1 MSSPVTIR
9 KKSAKK
15 ALIISTAAKMFREK
29 GFTGSSMRDLAENIG
44 IEAASLYNH
53 IHSKSQILQEII
65 WGVSRD
71 CKKQLD
77 DLETASGT
85 SLQKI
90 EAMIRFHTQMMLTRF
105 EEYSVMVNEWIH
117 LEPTQLAEFA
127 ADRRLYVKKMEAIV
141 QKGID
146 KGEIK
151 PLMPYVVVLNILSS
165 VRGLEFWHKS
175 AKSHSATEIE
185 ENMVAHLIAGLIK

>member
-1 MSSPVTIR
+1 MSLSTTTR

-53 IHSKSQILQEII
+53 IKSKSQILNEII
-65 WGVSRD
+65 WGVSED

-77 DLETASGT
+77 ELETANAT

-117 LEPTQLAEFA
+117 LEQDQLAEFA
-127 ADRRLYVKKMEAIV
+127 TERRQYVKKMEAIV
-141 QKGID
+141 QEGID
-146 KGEIK
+146 KDEIK

-175 AKSHSATEIE
+175 AKSHTATEIE
-185 ENMVAHLIAGLIK
+185 ENMVAHLIGGIKN

>member
-1 MSSPVTIR
+1 MSSPVTTR

-15 ALIISTAAKMFREK
+15 ALIMATAAKMFREK

-53 IHSKSQILQEII
+53 IQSKSQILQEII

-71 CKKQLD
+71 CKEQLEGLD
-77 DLETASGT
+77 KANGT
-85 SLQKI
+85 SLQKV
-90 EAMIRFHTQMMLTRF
+90 EALIRFHTQMMLTRL

-117 LEPTQLAEFA
+117 LEPARLAEFA
-127 ADRRLYVKKMEAIV
+127 AERRQYVKKMEAIV
-141 QKGID
+141 QEGID
-146 KGEIK
+146 KGELK

-175 AKSHSATEIE
+175 AKTHTATEIE
-185 ENMVAHLIAGLIK
+185 ENMVAHLIGGLKK

>member
-1 MSSPVTIR
+1 MSSPTTTR

-15 ALIISTAAKMFREK
+15 ALIVSTAAKMFREK

-53 IHSKSQILQEII
+53 IKSKSQILNEII
-65 WGVSRD
+65 GGVATD
-71 CKKQLD
+71 CKEHLEN
-77 DLETASGT
+77 LETANGT

-117 LEPTQLAEFA
+117 LDQQKLAEFA
-127 ADRRLYVKKMEAIV
+127 TERRQYVKKMEAIV
-141 QKGID
+141 QQGID
-146 KGEIK
+146 KGELK

-175 AKSHSATEIE
+175 LKTHTAKEIE
-185 ENMVAHLIAGLIK
+185 ENMVAHLIGGIKN